1 MKVNINDRNITKV
14 KELLDKGFDRH
25 QIVELIG
32 GSYSTIDRI
41 IQKITGKRHQRLCE
55 RKYLP
60 PFTEEEIRKVDELM
74 NEGSSKIARMMNRP
88 QSTIHRMMYFIKLSR
103 ADKLN
108 KDEMVKI
115 KRYLRLSSFDATIEK
130 LHTIK
135 KALGE
140 ENNPL
145 REDLIEELFTPK
157 QFLWA
162 STQKPSDGGL
172 NDLRDEFNTRL
183 TSMQMQI
190 EILTETIMEIKNGKN
205 N

>member
-14 KELLDKGFDRH
+14 KELLDQGFNTH
-25 QIVELIG
+25 QIVELTG

-41 IQKITGKRHQRLCE
+41 IGKIKGKRGKRPCG

-60 PFTEEEIRKVDELM
+60 PFTEEEIRKINELT
-74 NEGSSKIARMMNRP
+74 NEGSSKIARIMNRP
-88 QSTIHRMMYFIKLSR
+88 KYSVHRTMCFIKLSR
-103 ADKLN
+103 ADELN
-108 KDEMVKI
+108 KDEMIGI
-115 KRYLRLSSFDATIEK
+115 KRYLRLSNLDKTIEK
-130 LHTIK
+130 LKTIK

-145 REDLIEELFTPK
+145 REDLIEEIFTPK
-157 QFLWA
+157 QSLWA
-162 STQKPSDGGL
+162 STPKPLDGEL
-172 NDLRDEFNTRL
+172 NDLKNEFNTRL

-190 EILTETIMEIKNGKN
+190 EILTETIMEMKNGKN